1 MALASV
7 LVILTGGCARRD
19 EPAPSVSTS
28 GSRQSAAEVA
38 PPVALPDVS
47 RLAPSV
53 QTQVRERHAAV
64 MAKREDRTTPP
75 AELGAAYGDLGLIL
89 MASEFY
95 QAAASCYLTAQALIP
110 DDARWPYY
118 LGHLYRL
125 RGEPVKAAEFFSRAL
140 DLRPADTPTLIWLGE
155 VHLDQNRPDQAEPLF
170 LRALTRE
177 PGSAA
182 ALSGVG
188 RAALARQD
196 FARAVDHLER
206 ALAADPRALSL
217 HYSLAAAYRGM
228 GQLDRASS
236 HVARRGIGRPAPRDP
251 LMEAYETILQSPLS
265 LETQGLRA
273 LESGQMA
280 QAADLFRK
288 GLALAPD
295 DPKLLHRL
303 GTVLFMQGDAAGSVR
318 QFEEALRVAPDF
330 PRAHF
335 GLGMVRSLSGQQ
347 AGAIEH
353 FAAAVK
359 YQPDYLEARL
369 ALADALRS
377 TGRLQ
382 ESLSQFARIVELDP
396 SFAEAWVMYARTLI
410 ELKRY
415 REARDRLN
423 EARRAHPSDPALT
436 DLLVRLLAAAP
447 DDQLRDGRQAMAL
460 MQELLKGSPPV
471 DARSGGPSPPDLREP
486 MAMTLAE
493 LGQFEEAVRWQREAI
508 AAATKAG
515 RADVA
520 RLMTDTLALYER
532 GRPSRRPLGETASP
546 APPASPRQR
555 GSF

>member
-1 MALASV
+1 MSRTVTGATVLAAL
-7 LVILTGGCARRD
+7 LVILSGGCTRRD
-19 EPAPSVSTS
+19 ESAKAVSSS
-28 GSRQSAAEVA
+28 GSRPSAAEVA
-38 PPVALPDVS
+38 QPVTLPDVS
-47 RLAPSV
+47 RLAASV
-53 QTQVRERHAAV
+53 QAQVRERHAALMV
-64 MAKREDRTTPP
+64 KRADTTTRPED
-75 AELGAAYGDLGLIL
+75 LGAAYGDLGLIL

-95 QAAASCYLTAQALIP
+95 QAAASCYLTAQAVAP
-110 DDARWPYY
+110 DDVRWPYY

-125 RGEPVKAAEFFSRAL
+125 QGEPVKAAQFFSRAL
-140 DLRPADTPTLIWLGE
+140 ELRPADTPTLIWLGE
-155 VHLDQNRPDQAEPLF
+155 THLDQNRPDQAEPMF
-170 LRALTRE
+170 LRALSRE

-188 RAALARQD
+188 RTALAKQD

-206 ALAADPRALSL
+206 ALAADPRALGL

-228 GQLDRASS
+228 GQLDRASV
-236 HVARRGIGRPAPRDP
+236 HVARRGVGRPAPRDP

-265 LETQGLRA
+265 FETQGMRA
-273 LESGQMA
+273 LESGQVA
-280 QAADLFRK
+280 QAADLFQK

-318 QFEEALRVAPDF
+318 QFEAALRLAPGF

-335 GLGMVRSLSGQQ
+335 GLGMVLHMGGQK
-347 AGAIEH
+347 AGAIDH

-359 YQPDYLEARL
+359 SQPDYVEARL
-369 ALADALRS
+369 ALADALGS
-377 TGRLQ
+377 AGRLQ
-382 ESLSQFARIVELDP
+382 ESLSHSARIVELEP
-396 SFAEAWVMYARTLI
+396 SLAEAWVMYARTLVI
-410 ELKRY
+410 LKRY
-415 REARDRLN
+415 SEARDRLN
-423 EARRAHPSDPALT
+423 EARRIHPSDAALT

-460 MQELLKGSPPV
+460 MQELLKSSPPLDV
-471 DARSGGPSPPDLREP
+471 REP

-508 AAATKAG
+508 AAATQAG

-520 RLMTDTLALYER
+520 RLMSDNLALYEQR
-532 GRPSRRPLGETASP
+532 RPSRRPLRESTSP
-546 APPASPRQR
+546 APPASPRNR